1 MLSRFS
7 LRHGNERVSTR
18 QDRVARRRA
27 LLESALAHRIG
38 TFSID
43 RPLRAWLRNRPR
55 YTFFSGGHTF
65 AVAFNTDG
73 DLSRLPRKDVSTVPT
88 TVEPF
93 DVSSC
98 PQPLSAG
105 PPPPPTYTALVTDPR
120 ILPPLNQYLCGFCW
134 ALAPVSAMTDLF
146 SLQRLA
152 PNTTGP
158 WKMMSATHALACFP
172 FCAQTDDAAACQQRT
187 DPPPS
192 SQCAGGNVGDLAQWI
207 QSNGIVTDDCAPFTW
222 CTQSASCTD
231 MSRATAPSTLDEMI
245 PNCTCT
251 GPLFYVKNVQSIFLD
266 AQQLQDPH
274 AVLQTQTAI
283 QQHIVGVGPVVATIN
298 VFQPWMSGQFQN
310 GTPSLNPANVFI
322 ENQDNPGAFVG
333 SHALRVLG
341 YDVAPVH
348 RSFFTPTQQQ
358 HLVFDAQDMTLIP
371 FWICANSFGSDWG
384 ASKGYVHMPFF
395 GVNVNSVIEAQAVFT
410 APNGVST
417 TSNGVVVFEPVS
429 AT

>member
-7 LRHGNERVSTR
+7 LRRGNDGVETR

-27 LLESALAHRIG
+27 LLQSALAHRIG

-55 YTFFSGGHTF
+55 YTFLSGGHTF

-73 DLSRLPRKDVSTVPT
+73 DLSRLPRKDVSTVL
-88 TVEPF
+88 EPF

-98 PQPLSAG
+98 PQPLSAA

-146 SLQRLA
+146 SLQTLP

-298 VFQPWMSGQFQN
+298 VFQPWMSGQYQN

-322 ENQDNPGAFVG
+322 ENQDNPGAFV
-333 SHALRVLG
+333 
-341 YDVAPVH
+341 
-348 RSFFTPTQQQ
+348 
-358 HLVFDAQDMTLIP
+358 
-371 FWICANSFGSDWG
+371 
-384 ASKGYVHMPFF
+384 
-395 GVNVNSVIEAQAVFT
+395 AVFT

-417 TSNGVVVFEPVS
+417 TSNGVVVFEPVP